1 MMGGNWM
8 DVRNSAVILTVLGCC
23 ISSQPSWGHHP
34 IDANYDSS
42 KPVQL
47 RGMAAKIVFAAPHS
61 YLWLDVRQ
69 TSGEIARWVVEL
81 DDKEKVAA
89 AGFTRRAA
97 APGMIMA
104 VTTYGVKPGANLV
117 DAIPT
122 APAEVHEAATAG
134 RLVHGTELQLPDGR
148 TIVVGAK

>member
-1 MMGGNWM
+1 M
-8 DVRNSAVILTVLGCC
+8 DVRNSAVIFTVFGCC
-23 ISSQPSWGHHP
+23 ISSTPSWGHHP
-34 IDANYDSS
+34 IDASYDSS

-61 YLWLDVRQ
+61 YLWLDVRE
-69 TSGEIARWVVEL
+69 TSGEIAHWVVEL
-81 DDKEKVAA
+81 DDKEKVGA
-89 AGFTRRAA
+89 AGLTRRAV
-97 APGMIMA
+97 APGMIMT
-104 VTTYGVKPGANLV
+104 VTTYGAKARANLV

-122 APAEVHEAATAG
+122 APPEVHEAAEAG